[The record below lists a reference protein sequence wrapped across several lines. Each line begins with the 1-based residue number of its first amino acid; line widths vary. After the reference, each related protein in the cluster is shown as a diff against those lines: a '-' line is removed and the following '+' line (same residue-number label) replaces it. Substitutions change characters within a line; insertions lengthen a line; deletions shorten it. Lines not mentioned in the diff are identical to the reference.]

1 MFGVKLTRNAQT
13 VYLAQFRLTRGFVT
27 TNAFLGSSGTDWKQ
41 KSSWLSRCVRFVI
54 ARHSPERN
62 LERGLPTKAPEKNRP
77 NRSEAA
83 WKAILSGPLV
93 EEIIAKSRPF
103 SHISGPMQQNFSAD
117 QSTAEDAVR
126 CEPFS
131 GPKFPASREF

>member
-54 ARHSPERN
+54 ARYSPERF
-62 LERGLPTKAPEKNRP
+62 LEEGLPMEAPEKNRR
-77 NRSEAA
+77 NRREVSQGAIFSSAVAGGKYREKPAFFAYFNSNAA
-83 WKAILSGPLV
+83 
-93 EEIIAKSRPF
+93 
-103 SHISGPMQQNFSAD
+103 
-117 QSTAEDAVR
+117 
-126 CEPFS
+126 
-131 GPKFPASREF
+131 EF